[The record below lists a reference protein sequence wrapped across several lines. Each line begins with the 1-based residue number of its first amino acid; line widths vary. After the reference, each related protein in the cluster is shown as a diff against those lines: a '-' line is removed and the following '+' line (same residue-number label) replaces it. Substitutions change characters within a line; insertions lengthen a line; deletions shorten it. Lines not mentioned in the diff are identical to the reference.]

1 MPPPGGM
8 GVVKPGVQI
17 TEAGT
22 MEPPRVRP
30 VSAIEPES
38 VTETT
43 AVPVPEP
50 LATAMEAL
58 T

>member
-1 MPPPGGM
+1 MPP
-8 GVVKPGVQI
+8 K
-17 TEAGT
+17 
-22 MEPPRVRP
+22 VRP
-30 VSAIEPES
+30 VSAIDPES

-58 T
+58 TWVWLVFWALLAVVVK